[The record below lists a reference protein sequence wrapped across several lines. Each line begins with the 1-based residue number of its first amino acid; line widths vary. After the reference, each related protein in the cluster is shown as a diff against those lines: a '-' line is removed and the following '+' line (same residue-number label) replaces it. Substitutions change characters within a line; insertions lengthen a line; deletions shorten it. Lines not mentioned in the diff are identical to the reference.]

1 MPFRGRNMTRELG
14 AAFAV
19 LALYVLV
26 LLAPLHQAA
35 GLQRDLA
42 ALGHPAWD
50 QFSVCTSL
58 SRADPGERP
67 APVKCAAAGIG
78 QNTLPPPASP
88 AISLG
93 TERLAGAVVYRDFE
107 ELFEQRVERATA
119 QARAPPHQV

>member
-50 QFSVCTSL
+50 QFSICTSL

-67 APVKCAAAGIG
+67 ADGLFVEQDLRRRRNGRVRHSTPFR
-78 QNTLPPPASP
+78 PH
-88 AISLG
+88 G
-93 TERLAGAVVYRDFE
+93 TGLKG
-107 ELFEQRVERATA
+107 
-119 QARAPPHQV
+119 